1 MGFHRKFGPG
11 ANPNSRWFSLLAKAA
26 SLTCFEDWHD
36 LATQDGTFGDSQ
48 RHDPIPGNE
57 PIQRIIHRWG
67 IVGNSRH
74 GIASD
79 AVTTDE
85 FEVWFDK
92 GVTDG
97 LPVVPPTRERVE
109 RMRSG
114 TRRSPDELLG
124 EMPPN
129 YGRLTVEKAAI
140 NAVLAGCRPEYL
152 PVVIAAAECACDPA
166 FNLHGVSTS
175 THFSAPLIVVNGP
188 IRTLIGLNSAFGVF
202 GPGYRANATIGRA
215 LRLMI
220 INIGG
225 ARPGE
230 MSMSTFGHPGRYTY
244 CIAEHEE
251 ASPWPPY
258 HVSRGVAPE
267 VSTVTLFGGEAPHG
281 ISDHASRT
289 AKALAGS
296 LGWSMV
302 GIWNSKHFPLYSHTM
317 LVVGPEHARTFAGDG
332 WTRERLAR
340 HLYET
345 VRVPY
350 RALVPN
356 DDHGEGTNLRYGKTP
371 PAPDTLIPKFP
382 SPEEIHIV
390 VAGGTA
396 GRFSVAIPGW
406 LGTKNGSTP
415 VTRPVEFD

>member
-1 MGFHRKFGPG
+1 MT
-11 ANPNSRWFSLLAKAA
+11 SRVIESPSTVLPFS
-26 SLTCFEDWHD
+26 EPDD
-36 LATQDGTFGDSQ
+36 RQDS
-48 RHDPIPGNE
+48 
-57 PIQRIIHRWG
+57 
-67 IVGNSRH
+67 SRTIWRELPLRYSI
-74 GIASD
+74 GRARM
-79 AVTTDE
+79 TTDE
-85 FEVWFDK
+85 FEIWFEK

-109 RMRSG
+109 RMLGG
-114 TRRSPDELLG
+114 TRRDRAERIG
-124 EMPPN
+124 DMPPN

-140 NAVLAGCRPEYL
+140 NAVMAGCRPEYL
-152 PVVIAAAECACDPA
+152 PVLIAAVECACDPA
-166 FNLHGVSTS
+166 FNLHGMAAS
-175 THFSAPLIVVNGP
+175 THFAAPLIVANGP
-188 IRTLIGLNSAFGVF
+188 IRSRIGLNSSFGVF

-215 LRLMI
+215 LRLLM

-230 MSMSTFGHPGRYTY
+230 TSMSTFGHPGRYTY
-244 CIAEHEE
+244 CIAENEE

-258 HVSRGVAPE
+258 HVSRGFAPE
-267 VSTVTLFGGEAPHG
+267 TSAVTLFAGEAPHG

-289 AKALAGS
+289 AKSLAGS
-296 LGWSMV
+296 LGWSMAGV
-302 GIWNSKHFPLYSHTM
+302 WNSKHFPLYSHTM
-317 LVVGPEHARTFAGDG
+317 VVVGPEHARTIADDG

-340 HLYET
+340 HLHET

-350 RALVPN
+350 HTLLP
-356 DDHGEGTNLRYGKTP
+356 DGDHGEGTNLRYGKTP
-371 PAPDTLIPKFP
+371 PASDELIPKFR
-382 SPEEIHIV
+382 SPDAIHIV